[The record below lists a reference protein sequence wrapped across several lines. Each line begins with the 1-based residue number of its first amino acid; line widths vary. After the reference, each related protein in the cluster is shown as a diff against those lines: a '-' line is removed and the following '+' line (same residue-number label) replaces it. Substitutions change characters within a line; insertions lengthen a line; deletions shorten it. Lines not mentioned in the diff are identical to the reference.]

1 MTDPHTHVSAGSTS
15 ERRIEPGRCY
25 YEKRVGWHW
34 EVWFC
39 RSDSSADPASGA
51 TEWKA
56 SAVKYWRWINAARAA
71 NDAWCAFNDGV
82 WIANCRHIDAENA
95 QGQLAAFNRIVA
107 SLRYDGPD
115 ENSLTVGE
123 IRSALP

>member
-1 MTDPHTHVSAGSTS
+1 MMVDL
-15 ERRIEPGRCY
+15 RIEPGRCY

-95 QGQLAAFNRIVA
+95 RTA
-107 SLRYDGPD
+107 
-115 ENSLTVGE
+115 
-123 IRSALP
+123 

>member
-1 MTDPHTHVSAGSTS
+1 MTGAHDISAGS
-15 ERRIEPGRCY
+15 EHPIVPGRCY

-39 RSDSSADPASGA
+39 HSDNSPDPHSGA

-71 NDAWCAFNDGV
+71 NDAWSAFNDGV
-82 WIANCRHIDAENA
+82 WIANCRQIDAENA
-95 QGQLAAFNRIVA
+95 VGHLAPFNRIIA
-107 SLRYDGPD
+107 ALRYDGPD
-115 ENSLTVGE
+115 ENGLTVGE
-123 IRSALP
+123 IRSALS